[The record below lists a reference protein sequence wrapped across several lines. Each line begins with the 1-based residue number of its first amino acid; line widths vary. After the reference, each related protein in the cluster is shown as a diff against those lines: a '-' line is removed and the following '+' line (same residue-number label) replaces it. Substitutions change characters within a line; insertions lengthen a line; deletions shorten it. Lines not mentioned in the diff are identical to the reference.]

1 MLEELYIWRKI
12 FEQEN
17 NDLDLKNLIKLVVEE
32 PDAREYIFKKVKE
45 KSSPIIKRYNINI
58 NLDKN
63 IEKYDLEELSD
74 MIINSLENALASENS
89 LLIKNKRY

>member
-45 KSSPIIKRYNINI
+45 KSSPIIKR
-58 NLDKN
+58 
-63 IEKYDLEELSD
+63 
-74 MIINSLENALASENS
+74 
-89 LLIKNKRY
+89 